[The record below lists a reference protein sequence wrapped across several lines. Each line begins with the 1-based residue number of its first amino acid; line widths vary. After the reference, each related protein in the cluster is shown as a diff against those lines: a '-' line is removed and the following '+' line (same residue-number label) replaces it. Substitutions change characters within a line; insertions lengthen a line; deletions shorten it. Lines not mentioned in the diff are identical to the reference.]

1 MRPMA
6 PVLKGLLARGRN
18 TSAGG
23 VIRFL
28 CTALVFVRSV
38 HKKALS
44 VGPGSCVL
52 RRTLL
57 RRSSQNSPS
66 THSGEWC
73 LKYAVW
79 QTHLLIPLVIMSKR
93 NRASPTARRGGDSS
107 QWDTIARFAG
117 TTPRSRTSSGA
128 KFHEPTSKPLRCWIF
143 DAHYYPFPEW
153 SLVILTSTTTP
164 GGVCVPGK

>member
-1 MRPMA
+1 MR
-6 PVLKGLLARGRN
+6 KRIQGLLTLSLHSIA
-18 TSAGG
+18 A
-23 VIRFL
+23 L
-28 CTALVFVRSV
+28 CTATISGGLG
-38 HKKALS
+38 LS
-44 VGPGSCVL
+44 SGPGLSGVSDPFWT
-52 RRTLL
+52 RATRTTE
-57 RRSSQNSPS
+57 NNPS